1 MHTHTHTH
9 VRARSHA
16 PAPRT
21 HPRHTRTRAH
31 THTVHIMQQLRQ
43 DGTWGEL
50 DERVEKQVIGI
61 RKRFFACRTQDGR
74 RNTTS
79 YSDLLRW
86 FAQIEVSRPHVLC
99 AAACTAVLYSILKLF
114 MLVSYYYRVLRSSA
128 ACIAVRCIYRCP
140 IISTD

>member
-1 MHTHTHTH
+1 
-9 VRARSHA
+9 
-16 PAPRT
+16 
-21 HPRHTRTRAH
+21 
-31 THTVHIMQQLRQ
+31 MQQLRQ

-86 FAQIEVSRPHVLC
+86 FAQIEVSRPRVLC